1 MKDSAICVNKKYP
14 NVVYGQTRELK
25 QLTRKNKISIYTVQ
39 VHGVKTFAI
48 LKH

>member
-25 QLTRKNKISIYTVQ
+25 HCKNKISI
-39 VHGVKTFAI
+39 
-48 LKH
+48 